1 LNKAKLGVV
10 VVVGKPKI
18 RAALRLAVV
27 RAGGPPCAVTL
38 GPTAALCRMW
48 PLCLCPTSPPAMVS
62 SVAPMA
68 PFRALTLLAA
78 KVLSMPYAAATCI
91 LPTSPPAKMPGLP
104 PKEL

>member
-1 LNKAKLGVV
+1 MNEAKLGVV

-18 RAALRLAVV
+18 RAALWLA
-27 RAGGPPCAVTL
+27 PPCAVTL